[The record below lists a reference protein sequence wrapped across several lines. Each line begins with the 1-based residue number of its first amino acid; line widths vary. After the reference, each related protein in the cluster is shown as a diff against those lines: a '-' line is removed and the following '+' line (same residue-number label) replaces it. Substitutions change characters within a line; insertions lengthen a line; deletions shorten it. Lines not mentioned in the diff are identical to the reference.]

1 MIDSIIVHIPT
12 LVGLGLNAN
21 QYMHLALLY
30 HRIRGDLA
38 PLNDE
43 EIDQLIAKGYVNVV
57 FTTVELTDKGRDLFA
72 ASEKFIDKAFEELY
86 NTFPR
91 QVPDGKGGQ
100 RVLRSKA
107 LDSEDAK
114 ICKKKY
120 ESVVKNNKDLHDKIM
135 KGLKTELHMRRNSMM
150 YMQGMQTWIN
160 QRAWEKYMDLDID
173 ADDERVS
180 SI

>member
-1 MIDSIIVHIPT
+1 MIDSITVHLPT

-38 PLNDE
+38 PLDDS
-43 EIDQLIAKGYVNVV
+43 EIDQLIAKGYVKVV
-57 FTTVELTDKGRDLFA
+57 FTTVELTDKGRDLFG
-72 ASEKFIDKAFEELY
+72 ASEKFLDKAFEELY

-100 RVLRSKA
+100 RVLRSKG

-173 ADDERVS
+173 EDDERVS